1 MQAIARIVFAVAIV
15 AFRWPVLLAA
25 GAVAGLAT
33 GVGLL
38 LDVHIGLF
46 GYTESLSV
54 PYAVL
59 SLAVEDGHPALP
71 GSCGAMGANGC

>member
-1 MQAIARIVFAVAIV
+1 VQAIVCIVFAVAIV
-15 AFRWPVLLAA
+15 AFRWPVLLAT

-38 LDVHIGLF
+38 LGVHIGLF

-59 SLAVEDGHPALP
+59 SSPPSSPPPSYCWPPVP
-71 GSCGAMGANGC
+71 SRT